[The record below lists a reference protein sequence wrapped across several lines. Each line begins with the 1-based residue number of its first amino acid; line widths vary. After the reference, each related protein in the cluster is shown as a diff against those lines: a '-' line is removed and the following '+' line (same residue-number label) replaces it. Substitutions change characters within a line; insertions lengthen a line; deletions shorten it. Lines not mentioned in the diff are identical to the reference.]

1 MKKLFLASSSPR
13 RRSLIKLLGWD
24 FSIIPSR
31 VKEEILP
38 GELPEVAC
46 QRLALD
52 KAIKGASQVKSGIV
66 LGCDTIVV
74 LDSEFLGKP
83 KDPDEAFSMLKKLSG
98 KKHRVLTGLALLDTE
113 TSQILT
119 DFEETL
125 VYFRELEDRE
135 IENYVKS
142 GEPLGKAGAYAIQG
156 KAAVF
161 VERIE
166 GCFYNVVGLP
176 LYRLHMLLK
185 KIGMK
190 VE

>member
-1 MKKLFLASSSPR
+1 M
-13 RRSLIKLLGWD
+13 IKLLGWD
-24 FSIIPSR
+24 FSVIPSR
-31 VKEEILP
+31 VKEEVLP

-52 KAIKGASQVKSGIV
+52 KAIKGASRVKNGIV

-125 VYFRELEDRE
+125 VYFRELEDGE
-135 IENYVKS
+135 IEKYVKS